1 MDDDYDNNS
10 GRLGDGEDLEVRG
23 TVKWFNAEKGF
34 GFIVPEGGGADIF
47 LHLSALRDAGFQTL
61 DGGATVHCAVARGP
75 KGLQVTRILT
85 VDVSTATPP
94 MRRRTR
100 SPLGY
105 DRSHHEPLA
114 EVGDFV
120 FARVKW
126 FNPIKGYGFI
136 TREDGSPD
144 IFIHMQTLRRC
155 GITVLDRGQEVRV
168 KIGHS
173 AKGPQVA
180 EIAEV

>member
-1 MDDDYDNNS
+1 MNDDFDNNS
-10 GRLGDGEDLEVRG
+10 GDPGDGEVTEIRG

-34 GFIVPEGGGADIF
+34 GFIVPDDGGADVF
-47 LHLSALRDAGFQTL
+47 LHLSALREAGFDSL
-61 DGGATVHCAVARGP
+61 DGGATVHCSVTRGP
-75 KGLQVTRILT
+75 KGLQVVRVLT
-85 VDVSTATPP
+85 VDTSTAAPP
-94 MRRRTR
+94 VRRRTR

-105 DRSHHEPLA
+105 DRSHHEPLTDIG
-114 EVGDFV
+114 EFV
-120 FARVKW
+120 VARVKW

-144 IFIHMQTLRRC
+144 VFVHMQTLRRC
-155 GITVLDRGQEVRV
+155 GIAVLDRGQEVRV
-168 KIGHS
+168 RIGHS